1 MSAAQL
7 EAAEPKAQL
16 AEVRRQ
22 LEASEADAVRVEAES
37 RKDLEGQ
44 SSTLG
49 VEAANAAAQQKEEYK
64 DALTA
69 LRREVAT
76 HQQQLKEKAM
86 PGDGLTVAFEG
97 KVQEVL
103 VAGLTEQ
110 LRAGCKG
117 EAPCR
122 ARSPERSSGQPWD

>member
-1 MSAAQL
+1 MLSAAQL

-16 AEVRRQ
+16 AEVCRQ

-69 LRREVAT
+69 HRREVAT

-86 PGDGLTVAFEG
+86 PGDELTVAFEG
-97 KVQEVL
+97 KMQEV
-103 VAGLTEQ
+103 ADLTEQ

-122 ARSPERSSGQPWD
+122 ARSPERSSEEP